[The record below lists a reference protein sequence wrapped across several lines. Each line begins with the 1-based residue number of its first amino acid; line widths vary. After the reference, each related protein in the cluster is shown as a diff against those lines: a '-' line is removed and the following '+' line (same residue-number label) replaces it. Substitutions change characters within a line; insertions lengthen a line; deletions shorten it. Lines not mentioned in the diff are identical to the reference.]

1 MITRRGLALATLSS
15 AGMLAGRGAHAAGWP
30 DRPVRVIIGYPAG
43 GPTDLVGRLLQEPLQ
58 RLWGQPVVIEN
69 RPGASQIIASEAV
82 ARAAPDGYTLLLAAS
97 THTSNVA
104 VQPRLPYDTVADF
117 TPISVLYGSPTVL
130 FVSAETPYRSV
141 AELVAAAK
149 RQPGMAFASS
159 GNGSSG
165 HFALEMFRRKAG
177 IEVTHVPF
185 RGAAPALQEV
195 VSGRVPATFSTLSGA
210 IGLARQGR
218 LRALAVTSPRRAPV
232 LPEVPTLAEVGL
244 EIPDTSPWYGFLGPK
259 GLPTAIVERIA
270 RDTLALMRDPAIMER
285 IRDTGG
291 IVIAEGPQEMAARIL
306 REIEENRVMARI
318 AGLAPA

>member
-1 MITRRGLALATLSS
+1 MISRRTLALAG
-15 AGMLAGRGAHAAGWP
+15 AGLLAAPAVRAAGWP
-30 DRPVRVIIGYPAG
+30 ERPVRVIIGYPAG

-58 RLWGQPVVIEN
+58 RLWGQAVVIEN

-104 VQPRLPYDTVADF
+104 VQQRLPYDTVADF

-130 FVSAETPYRSV
+130 FVSRQAPWRTV
-141 AELVAAAK
+141 QDLVAAAK
-149 RQPGMAFASS
+149 REPGVAFASS

-177 IEVTHVPF
+177 IEVTHVAF

-210 IGLARQGR
+210 IGLQRQGQI
-218 LRALAVTSPRRAPV
+218 RAIAVGGPQRAEV
-232 LPEVPTLAEVGL
+232 LDGVPTLAEVGL
-244 EIPDTSPWYGFLGPK
+244 EIPDTSPWYGFIGPK
-259 GLPTAIVERIA
+259 GLPAEVVQRVER
-270 RDTLALMRDPAIMER
+270 DTVALMREPAMAER

-291 IVIAEGPQEMAARIL
+291 LIIAEGQAEFLRRIT
-306 REIEENRVMARI
+306 REIEENREMARI
-318 AGLAPA
+318 AGVTAG

>member
-1 MITRRGLALATLSS
+1 MITRRSLVLAGAGLA
-15 AGMLAGRGAHAAGWP
+15 AAAPARAAAWP
-30 DRPVRVIIGYPAG
+30 EKPVRVIIGYPAG
-43 GPTDLVGRLLQEPLQ
+43 GPTDFVGRLLQEPLQ

-82 ARAAPDGYTLLLAAS
+82 ARSAPDGYTLLLAAS

-104 VQPRLPYDTVADF
+104 VQARLPYDTVADF

-130 FVSAETPYRSV
+130 FVSAAAPYRTV
-141 AELVAAAK
+141 QELVAAAK
-149 RQPGMAFASS
+149 REPGMAFASS

-177 IEVTHVPF
+177 IEVTHVAF

-210 IGLARQGR
+210 IGLQRQGR
-218 LRALAVTSPRRAPV
+218 IRAIAVGGPQRAPV
-232 LPEVPTLAEVGL
+232 IPDVPTLAEAGL
-244 EIPDTSPWYGFLGPK
+244 EIPDTSPWYGFIGPK
-259 GLPTAIVERIA
+259 GLPQAVVDRVA
-270 RDTLALMRDPAIMER
+270 RDTIALMRDAAMAAR

-291 IVIAEGPQEMAARIL
+291 IVIAEGPAEFAARIE
-306 REIEENRVMARI
+306 REIAENREMARV
-318 AGLAPA
+318 AGVTAS